1 MNELLLRVYMKRFG
15 DTRATLAKALG
26 INEHTLYM
34 KMREHRGENRNQQF
48 TQAEIRAIVERY
60 SLTPDQIMEIFFSD
74 LANQKG
80 ADMS

>member
-1 MNELLLRVYMKRFG
+1 MNELLLKVHMKKFG
-15 DTRATLAKALG
+15 DTRETLAKALG

-60 SLTPDQIMEIFFSD
+60 SLTADQTMEIFFYD
-74 LANQKG
+74 VGNQKG
-80 ADMS
+80 

>member
-15 DTRATLAKALG
+15 DNRATLAKALG